1 MYVEPYMGRVRAELR
16 SPDASSNPYLVYAL
30 LIYAGLEGVEK
41 KMPLPENMNEGAM
54 LPKSRREAVRIAM
67 ESEFVKAVLPAELIE
82 EYTL

>member
-1 MYVEPYMGRVRAELR
+1 
-16 SPDASSNPYLVYAL
+16 
-30 LIYAGLEGVEK
+30 
-41 KMPLPENMNEGAM
+41 MPLPENMNEGAM